1 MIRTV
6 GKGLLGATV
15 AGAAGAYAWARTT
28 MGADAVDRIYTYDKV
43 AVPMILDYKWL
54 EWKLEI
60 APHSEFINLLTPLS
74 GFFPVLPEEEQKRQ
88 FQILHEKHAK
98 PLFDCFM
105 ELGGFYYKSGQK
117 IAANLSGV
125 VPKTYIDMFQPFLND
140 IPARDF
146 DTDIRV
152 VVEGELGDGV
162 VLEDVFSEFD
172 RTPIGCASIGQ
183 VHRAR
188 LKSNGKR
195 VVVKVQNPEA
205 ERTFRGDV
213 FALKVVVDEFM
224 PQFSVA
230 FAEIERQ
237 FATEFDYRGECK
249 NQQDVR
255 DNLEKAGF
263 DDVIV
268 PELVPELCSTRMMVM
283 EEIYPSTPLHDQLMS
298 QAEKMA
304 KQKGMTKEEFMDS
317 EMERV
322 NKEVE
327 ALAKEGKVMQSV
339 TEEQYDQY
347 IALQKGKKGA
357 SRVLKQ
363 AYNATLGWFTTPYDL
378 SDEADDVI
386 VPLNAARLINRL
398 FAVHGHECLIDGC
411 FNADPHPGNILCVDG
426 KLALIDYGQVKRISD
441 EQRYELAKTVLLVD
455 AAIKCDP
462 RQTPDID
469 PAVHQR
475 ARQSIIDYARQ
486 VGMNTKNDLDETM
499 YEMNVVYFGRMDRAF
514 VYPLNIIQ
522 WTDKM
527 QSTDPMGEL
536 PPSLDYLIMVNMTT
550 MMLRGMGEYLQQYR
564 NAAACW
570 APYARQALA
579 EREGHLEAV
588 EAEIRGWWD

>member
-1 MIRTV
+1 MLRTAA
-6 GKGLLGATV
+6 KGLAGATL
-15 AGAAGAYAWARTT
+15 AGTTGGYVWARYT
-28 MGADAVDRIYTYDKV
+28 MGADAVDRIYAYDKV
-43 AVPMILDYKWL
+43 AVPMIIDYKWL
-54 EWKLEI
+54 EWKLEV
-60 APHSEFINLLTPLS
+60 APNSEMLRR
-74 GFFPVLPEEEQKRQ
+74 FFPLLPEEEQKHQ
-88 FQILHEKHAK
+88 FQQLHEKHAK
-98 PLFDCFM
+98 PLFDSFM

-117 IAANLSGV
+117 IAANMSGV
-125 VPKTYIDMFQPFLND
+125 IPKTYIDMFQPFLND
-140 IPARDF
+140 IPARSF
-146 DTDIRV
+146 DEDIRR

-162 VLEDVFSEFD
+162 ALEDVFSEFD
-172 RTPIGCASIGQ
+172 REPIGCASIGQ

-188 LKSNGKR
+188 LKSNGRR

-255 DNLEKAGF
+255 DNLERAGF

-268 PELVPELCSTRMMVM
+268 PELVPELCSQRMMVM
-283 EEIYPSTPLHDQLMS
+283 EEIYPSTPLHTQLMS

-339 TEEQYDQY
+339 TEEQYDRY
-347 IALQKGKKGA
+347 IALQKGKQGA
-357 SRVLKQ
+357 SRAFKQ
-363 AYNATLGWFTTPYDL
+363 VYNATMGWFTQPYDL
-378 SDEADDVI
+378 SDDADDVI

-441 EQRYELAKTVLLVD
+441 EQRYELSKTILLVD

-469 PAVHQR
+469 PVVHQR
-475 ARQSIIDYARQ
+475 ARQSIIDYARH

-499 YEMNVVYFGRMDRAF
+499 YEMNVVYFGRMDKAF
-514 VYPLNIIQ
+514 VYPLNILQ

-527 QSTDPMGEL
+527 QSNDPMGTL
-536 PPSLDYLIMVNMTT
+536 PPNLDYLIMVNMTS
-550 MMLRGMGEYLQQYR
+550 MMLRGLGEYLQQYR

-579 EREGHLEAV
+579 EKEGQLEAV
-588 EAEIRGWWD
+588 EAEIRGWREGR

>member
-1 MIRTV
+1 MLRTAA
-6 GKGLLGATV
+6 KGLAGATL
-15 AGAAGAYAWARTT
+15 AGTTGGYVWARYT
-28 MGADAVDRIYTYDKV
+28 MGADAVDRIYAYDKV
-43 AVPMILDYKWL
+43 AVPMIIDYKWL
-54 EWKLEI
+54 EWKLEV
-60 APHSEFINLLTPLS
+60 APNSEMLRR
-74 GFFPVLPEEEQKRQ
+74 FFPLLPEEEQKHQ
-88 FQILHEKHAK
+88 FQQLHEKHAK
-98 PLFDCFM
+98 PLFDSFM

-117 IAANLSGV
+117 IAANMSGV
-125 VPKTYIDMFQPFLND
+125 IPKTYIDMFQPFLND
-140 IPARDF
+140 IPARSF
-146 DTDIRV
+146 DEDIRR

-162 VLEDVFSEFD
+162 ALEDVFSEFD
-172 RTPIGCASIGQ
+172 REPIGCASIGQ

-188 LKSNGKR
+188 LKSNGRR

-249 NQQDVR
+249 NQQEVS
-255 DNLEKAGF
+255 DNLKKAGF

-268 PELVPELCSTRMMVM
+268 PELVPELCSQRMMVM
-283 EEIYPSTPLHDQLMS
+283 EEIYPSTPLHQQLMS
-298 QAEKMA
+298 QAGKMA

-322 NKEVE
+322 NKEVD

-347 IALQKGKKGA
+347 IALQKGKKGTFRA
-357 SRVLKQ
+357 LKQ
-363 AYNATLGWFTTPYDL
+363 VYNVTLGWFTTPYDM
-378 SDEADDVI
+378 SEEEDNVI

-441 EQRYELAKTVLLVD
+441 AQRYELSKTILLVD

-462 RQTPDID
+462 RQTPDI
-469 PAVHQR
+469 PPEVHQR
-475 ARQSIIDYARQ
+475 ARQSIINYARQ
-486 VGMNTKNDLDETM
+486 VGMKTKNDLDETL
-499 YEMNVVYFGRMDRAF
+499 YEMNVVYMGRMDKAF

-527 QSTDPMGEL
+527 QTNDPMGEL
-536 PPSLDYLIMVNMTT
+536 PPNLDYFIMVNMTT
-550 MMLRGMGEYLQQYR
+550 MMLRGLGEYLQQYR

-570 APYARQALA
+570 APFARQALA
-579 EREGHLEAV
+579 EKEGALEAV
-588 EAEIRGWWD
+588 EAEIRGWREMRD

>member
-1 MIRTV
+1 MIRTAA
-6 GKGLLGATV
+6 KGLLGATV
-15 AGAAGAYAWARTT
+15 AGAAGAFVWARTT
-28 MGADAVDRIYTYDKV
+28 MGADALDRIYAYDKV
-43 AVPMILDYKWL
+43 AVPMIVDYKWL
-54 EWKLEI
+54 EWQLEV
-60 APHSEFINLLTPLS
+60 APKSEIF
-74 GFFPVLPEEEQKRQ
+74 GHFFPVLPEAEQKRQ
-88 FQILHEKHAK
+88 FQLLHEKHAR
-98 PLFDCFM
+98 PLFDSFM

-117 IAANLSGV
+117 IAANISGV

-140 IPARDF
+140 IPARAF

-162 VLEDVFSEFD
+162 ALEDVFSEFE

-188 LKSNGKR
+188 LKSNGRR

-255 DNLEKAGF
+255 DNLERAGF

-268 PELVPELCSTRMMVM
+268 PELVPELCSQRMMVM
-283 EEIYPSTPLHDQLMS
+283 EEIYPSTPLHTQLMS

-339 TEEQYDQY
+339 TEEQYDRY
-347 IALQKGKKGA
+347 IALQKGKQGA
-357 SRVLKQ
+357 SRAFKQ
-363 AYNATLGWFTTPYDL
+363 VYNATMGWFTQPYDL
-378 SDEADDVI
+378 SDDADDVI

-441 EQRYELAKTVLLVD
+441 EQRYELSKTILLVD

-469 PAVHQR
+469 PVVHQR
-475 ARQSIIDYARQ
+475 ARQSIIDYARH

-499 YEMNVVYFGRMDRAF
+499 YEMNVVYFGRMDKAF
-514 VYPLNIIQ
+514 VYPLNILQ

-527 QSTDPMGEL
+527 QSNDPMGTL
-536 PPSLDYLIMVNMTT
+536 PPNLDYLIMVNMTS
-550 MMLRGMGEYLQQYR
+550 MMLRGLGEYLQQYR

-579 EREGHLEAV
+579 EKEGQLEAV
-588 EAEIRGWWD
+588 EAEIRGWREGR

>member
-1 MIRTV
+1 
-6 GKGLLGATV
+6 
-15 AGAAGAYAWARTT
+15 
-28 MGADAVDRIYTYDKV
+28 
-43 AVPMILDYKWL
+43 
-54 EWKLEI
+54 
-60 APHSEFINLLTPLS
+60 
-74 GFFPVLPEEEQKRQ
+74 
-88 FQILHEKHAK
+88 
-98 PLFDCFM
+98 
-105 ELGGFYYKSGQK
+105 
-117 IAANLSGV
+117 
-125 VPKTYIDMFQPFLND
+125 
-140 IPARDF
+140 
-146 DTDIRV
+146 
-152 VVEGELGDGV
+152 
-162 VLEDVFSEFD
+162 
-172 RTPIGCASIGQ
+172 
-183 VHRAR
+183 
-188 LKSNGKR
+188 
-195 VVVKVQNPEA
+195 
-205 ERTFRGDV
+205 
-213 FALKVVVDEFM
+213 
-224 PQFSVA
+224 
-230 FAEIERQ
+230 
-237 FATEFDYRGECK
+237 
-249 NQQDVR
+249 
-255 DNLEKAGF
+255 
-263 DDVIV
+263 
-268 PELVPELCSTRMMVM
+268 
-283 EEIYPSTPLHDQLMS
+283 
-298 QAEKMA
+298 MA